1 MSSSEPLKSLL
12 AVKQAAEAAAAEA
25 LAVAIQRR
33 AAAEANQLR
42 LDTELGAARDV
53 LRSRRRTGESTAG
66 VETAARATDRE
77 RFWGRLG
84 DEIAERS
91 ARAEA
96 HRAGPLP
103 GARAHAEAAL
113 VAHREAREAREV
125 VHKLHEK
132 AQAARRLI
140 AARREEAASDELA
153 AIRHPR
159 SPPRPR

>member
-33 AAAEANQLR
+33 AAAEATQLR
-42 LDTELGAARDV
+42 LDTELALAREQ
-53 LRSRRRTGESTAG
+53 RQARRRSGESTVRFEA
-66 VETAARATDRE
+66 AARAAERE
-77 RFWGRLG
+77 RFWGRLSE
-84 DEIAERS
+84 EIAERS

-96 HRAGPLP
+96 HRGGALV
-103 GARAHAEAAL
+103 GARAGADAAL

-125 VHKLHEK
+125 VAKLNEK
-132 AQAARRLI
+132 AEAAQRLI

-153 AIRHPR
+153 ATRHPR
-159 SPPRPR
+159 PAPRPR